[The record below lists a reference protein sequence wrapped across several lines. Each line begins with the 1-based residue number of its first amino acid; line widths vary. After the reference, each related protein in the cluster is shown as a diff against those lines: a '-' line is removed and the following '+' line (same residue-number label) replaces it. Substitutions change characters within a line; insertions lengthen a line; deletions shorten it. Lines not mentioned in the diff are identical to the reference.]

1 MFSKKRSVVWD
12 FFESV
17 DSGTVHCLLC
27 SDYMIRYEQG
37 STTNMLRHLRA
48 KHPAEVKKMK
58 GRVAETDLSNG
69 HEDMETDSEH
79 FCSGMVSSRP
89 TQTSSSILI
98 TPALLTYFKMLSKWL
113 IDFDSV

>member
-12 FFESV
+12 FFETV

-48 KHPAEVKKMK
+48 KHPVEVKQMT
-58 GRVAETDLSNG
+58 GRVAETDPING

-89 TQTSSSILI
+89 TQTSSIILI
-98 TPALLTYFKMLSKWL
+98 TPALLT
-113 IDFDSV
+113 